1 MTRTTVVLA
10 PNPGIY
16 TGPGTNS
23 YLVGE
28 GDELICIDPGPDE
41 RAHLAALLS
50 AATRRG
56 GRITRILL
64 THSHPD
70 HRPLARALA
79 EATVATVHCFDPA
92 LGDERGQALGDGDS
106 VTAGGVSLRAVH
118 TPGHARD
125 HLCYLDA
132 EADELYTGDHI
143 LGGTTTV
150 VAPPDGDMT
159 DYLKSL
165 SRVRE
170 LRPRVIHPGHGPRL
184 DDGVAVI
191 DQYIAHRLEREAQV
205 ETGLGNAGDAVA
217 PIDLVPEI
225 YASYPRELWPA
236 AAKTIEAHLD
246 RLVREDRAQLV
257 ISDGERRY
265 RTNRRTGA

>member
-1 MTRTTVVLA
+1 M
-10 PNPGIY
+10 
-16 TGPGTNS
+16 
-23 YLVGE
+23 
-28 GDELICIDPGPDE
+28 
-41 RAHLAALLS
+41 
-50 AATRRG
+50 
-56 GRITRILL
+56 
-64 THSHPD
+64 
-70 HRPLARALA
+70 
-79 EATVATVHCFDPA
+79 HCFDISA
-92 LGDERGQALGDGDS
+92 GGDGAEPLVDGDHIA
-106 VTAGGVSLRAVH
+106 VGDVDLVAVH

-125 HLCYLDA
+125 HLCFHDA
-132 EADELYTGDHI
+132 RRAALYTGDHI

-159 DYLKSL
+159 DYLESL

-205 ETGLGNAGDAVA
+205 ETGLGNAVDAVA

-236 AAKTIEAHLD
+236 AAKTVEAHLD
-246 RLVREDRAQLV
+246 RLVHEDRAQLV